1 MTASS
6 LAASESMRSD
16 LVVVGRVGRAHGLD
30 GAFVVE
36 DASAD
41 PSRFAVG
48 EAVHVGGEVA
58 TVELVRSVGKGR
70 LAIRLSRPAERGA
83 ELSVPRTSL
92 PPLEPGMFYVADLVG
107 LDVVEDGGRA
117 LGRVTDVIPA
127 PANDVLE
134 LDSGLL
140 LPLVEPCIL
149 DVDTVAGRVLV
160 SRGFA
165 DDQ

>member
-1 MTASS
+1 MG
-6 LAASESMRSD
+6 LD
-16 LVVVGRVGRAHGLD
+16 LVVVGRVGRPHGVD

-36 DASAD
+36 DASDD
-41 PSRFAVG
+41 PSRFVVG
-48 EAVHVGGEVA
+48 A
-58 TVELVRSVGKGR
+58 TILVQGKPASVELARRVGKGR

-83 ELSVPRTSL
+83 ELSVPRSAL
-92 PPLEPGMFYVADLVG
+92 PALEPGTFYVSDLVG
-107 LDVVEDGGRA
+107 LDVVEDGGRR

-140 LPLVEPCIL
+140 LPLVDACVVE
-149 DVDTVAGRVLV
+149 VDIAAGRVLV